1 MTVEDTGYGIPE
13 KELPYIFQRFY
24 VGEKNRDTGTGLG
37 LYIVNNIV
45 REMGG
50 TIDVWSVVGEGTKFI
65 MEFPPG

>member
-1 MTVEDTGYGIPE
+1 MTVEDTGCGIPE
-13 KELPYIFQRFY
+13 RELPYIFQRFY

-50 TIDVWSVVGEGTKFI
+50 TMDVWSSVGEGTKFI
-65 MEFPPG
+65 MEFPSG